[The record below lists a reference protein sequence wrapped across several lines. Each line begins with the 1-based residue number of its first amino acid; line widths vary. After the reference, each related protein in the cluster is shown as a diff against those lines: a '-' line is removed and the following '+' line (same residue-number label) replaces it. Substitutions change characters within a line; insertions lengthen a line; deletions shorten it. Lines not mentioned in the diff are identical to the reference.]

1 MIRVFIVDDSPIAR
15 VVLSKMVNASPD
27 MEVVGSAVDGEEAL
41 VLIPRLQPQV
51 VLTDLHMPR
60 RDGLSLTR
68 EVMMRHPLPIL
79 VVSVSVHQD
88 DNDQNIFELLEA
100 GAIDVFPKPRGGL
113 ERVGEAL
120 TQELATKIRILAGVV
135 PIRRHRAGAHASAT
149 GRAAGVVRGESLRP
163 APFASTL
170 PGTIPTRSASAAPTL
185 VAIGASTG
193 GPQALLTIFSA
204 LPAKF
209 PLPILCI
216 QHISLGF
223 LDEMVS
229 WLNLHTPLM
238 VRVARHGETPMP
250 GHIYF
255 SPEDKHLTL
264 NERGCFVTEAGTAQ
278 DTHRPAVDVTFRSV
292 AQVCRGAGVGVLL
305 TGMGRDGADGML
317 AIAQAQGVTIAQD
330 EESCVVFGMP
340 KQAIDLGGVG
350 KVLPVTAIA
359 QELCRLSGVGL
370 PAWVERE

>member
-15 VVLSKMVNASPD
+15 VVLSKMVNAAPD
-27 MEVVGSAVDGEEAL
+27 MEVVGCAVDGEEAL
-41 VLIPRLQPQV
+41 TMIPRLRPQV
-51 VLTDLHMPR
+51 VLTDLHMPK

-113 ERVGEAL
+113 ESAGEAL
-120 TQELATKIRILAGVV
+120 TQELATKIRILSGVV
-135 PIRRHRAGAHASAT
+135 PIRRHRAAALQQD
-149 GRAAGVVRGESLRP
+149 GRAGR
-163 APFASTL
+163 L
-170 PGTIPTRSASAAPTL
+170 PGGFQSTVAPPLSGAAPVAVTSVPTL
-185 VAIGASTG
+185 IAIGASTG
-193 GPQALLTIFSA
+193 GPQALLTIFAA

-238 VRVARHGETPMP
+238 VRVAQSGETPKP
-250 GHIYF
+250 GHVYF
-255 SPEDKHLTL
+255 PPEDKHLTL
-264 NERGCFVTEAGTAQ
+264 NERGCFVMGAGTER
-278 DTHRPAVDVTFRSV
+278 DTHRPAVDVTFQSV
-292 AQVCRGAGVGVLL
+292 AQVCRAGGVGVLL

-317 AIAQAQGVTIAQD
+317 AIAQSQGVTIAQD

-340 KQAIDLGGVG
+340 KQAIDLGAVG

-359 QELCRLSGVGL
+359 RELCRLAGVGL
-370 PAWVERE
+370 PAWVEKE

>member
-27 MEVVGSAVDGEEAL
+27 MEVVGCAVDGEEAL
-41 VLIPRLQPQV
+41 TMIPRLRPQV
-51 VLTDLHMPR
+51 VLTDLHMPK

-113 ERVGEAL
+113 ESAGEAL
-120 TQELATKIRILAGVV
+120 TQELATKIRILSGVV
-135 PIRRHRAGAHASAT
+135 PIRRHRAAGLKQD
-149 GRAAGVVRGESLRP
+149 GRSTPGGFQTAVAPSLP
-163 APFASTL
+163 AVPPSV
-170 PGTIPTRSASAAPTL
+170 PTL

-193 GPQALLTIFSA
+193 GPQALLTIFAA

-238 VRVARHGETPMP
+238 LRVAQSGETPKP
-250 GHIYF
+250 GHVYF
-255 SPEDKHLTL
+255 PPEDKHLTL
-264 NERGCFVTEAGTAQ
+264 NERGCFVMEAGTER
-278 DTHRPAVDVTFRSV
+278 DTHRPAVDVTFQSV
-292 AQVCRGAGVGVLL
+292 AQVCRAGGVGVLL

-317 AIAQAQGVTIAQD
+317 AIARAQGVTIAQD

-340 KQAIDLGGVG
+340 KQAIDLGAVS

-359 QELCRLSGVGL
+359 RELCRLAGVGL